1 VLNDIRNLQSMN
13 LRVYLF
19 FAYISVALRDKCHI
33 RPELHEHRL
42 EVEEMLEYEIIE
54 YTISL
59 VR

>member
-1 VLNDIRNLQSMN
+1 MN
-13 LRVYLF
+13 SRIDLLI
-19 FAYISVALRDKCHI
+19 AYISAALRDNCHI

-42 EVEEMLEYEIIE
+42 EVEEMLEYEINE